1 MKNREDYICINELEF
16 SFDPTMSLKMA
27 ISKLFMQ
34 AKLRQKAGPFAKYL
48 FGAVLQNRF
57 PKEKI
62 LNERYNTSVNN
73 KGYLSDFKLGD
84 TVFHVSATPNFNVM
98 ENCKQNVNNGYRVFL
113 IVPEESVIGARQNA
127 ELEMPNKI
135 AVESLESY
143 VANNLEFL
151 SGFDKNKLVSVFR
164 RLLELYNSRVESID
178 PDKSLLIKIPRA
190 LE

>member
-16 SFDPTMSLKMA
+16 PYDPTNSLKMA

-57 PKEKI
+57 PKEK
-62 LNERYNTSVNN
+62 LFNDRYNTSENN
-73 KGYLSDFKLGD
+73 KGYLGDFKIGD
-84 TVFHVSATPNFNVM
+84 TVFHVSVTPNLNVI

-127 ELEMPNKI
+127 ETTVSGKI
-135 AVESLESY
+135 AVESLESF
-143 VANNLEFL
+143 VAYNLEFL
-151 SGFDKNKLVSVFR
+151 SGFD
-164 RLLELYNSRVESID
+164 
-178 PDKSLLIKIPRA
+178 
-190 LE
+190 